1 MFCKTKHDQGLIE
14 VPAIT
19 PHLEVFTFDDA
30 ELGITAD
37 TPAEALREVNFAFYI
52 DALGNG
58 QGLTG
63 RLTRDMLRLVDGV
76 RTRNEIVAALTARG
90 YDAMEI
96 NTKFANLA
104 YRFALVSAEHHLPP
118 ARAALFSALGITPR
132 RAEEC
137 LAELQIHIIDLSAHA
152 QAAEAAAE
160 AWRGLGGAA
169 AVDDKSAADVTLVV
183 VDDYLQHE
191 LANITRRFW
200 DNRRQ
205 WLPLKLSGVESMAGP
220 LFNLAGDSPHND
232 ASPAAARFCF
242 DCLRNNLHNNRELRG
257 FLGGNRAGGEVATE
271 RVFDA
276 SMARGRAADAL
287 LQLIRARLFAG
298 MERAP
303 NPRDPR
309 AEMPDFGRYLLSANL
324 YTSGGEWH
332 RVVQRPQCA
341 TCGDPQLR
349 DNQRPP
355 TRVELFGGDGDG
367 DGDDDGANDG
377 ANDGDG
383 DNGDGADNGARES
396 VFTSGGMKARSP
408 LQTWNRYAHLIS
420 PLTGVVTAVLRSSP
434 ADDSLLH
441 VYWAGSNL
449 AIVNRNF
456 HSLSN
461 SLRTKSAG
469 KGRSETQARVSALCE
484 ALERYSGVYDGGEIH
499 RRAKFTDFAPGEALR
514 PNDIMLFSDAQY
526 QSRAQV
532 ASKKHRFYRLPEMDF
547 DENAEVEWTPFW
559 SLSRERFVWVLSA
572 QAYFSY
578 LADDM
583 KLNKFMGN
591 PDSNG
596 AASGNTLAEAFV
608 QGFMELVERDAYAV
622 WWYNRLQYPEV
633 DIGSFNDPFL
643 DQLVARY
650 STVYHRRVWALD
662 ITHDF
667 GIPVF
672 VAVSERVDKT
682 KRDIC
687 VAAGAHFDPHIAL
700 LRAVCELNQYT
711 SVVLFA
717 TDEPGSYSYYD
728 AECLDWWHNATVQK
742 HPYLLPDR
750 TAAAIT
756 PADYPVT
763 RRSQFEEAQDCLDA
777 AHAKGLE
784 VLVMDQTKPEVGL
797 PVIKILAPGMRHFW
811 ARFAPGRLYD
821 VPVAM
826 GKLRA
831 PTAEAD
837 LNPVPVF
844 I

>member
-1 MFCKTKHDQGLIE
+1 MFCKTKQDAGLIE

-30 ELGITAD
+30 ELGVPAD
-37 TPAEALREVNFAFYI
+37 APAEAVREVNFAFYV

-58 QGLTG
+58 HGLTG
-63 RLTRDMLRLVDGV
+63 RLARDILRLVDGRRA
-76 RTRNEIVAALTARG
+76 RTDIVAALVARG
-90 YDAMEI
+90 YPAMEI
-96 NTKFANLA
+96 NTKLANLA
-104 YRFALVSAEHHLPP
+104 YRFALVSAEHGLPP

-132 RAEEC
+132 RAEAA
-137 LAELQIHIIDLSAHA
+137 LAELKMHIIDLSAHP
-152 QAAEAAAE
+152 AAAVVAD
-160 AWRGLGGAA
+160 AWRGLGAGADSI
-169 AVDDKSAADVTLVV
+169 VDEAAADVTVV
-183 VDDYLQHE
+183 TVDDYLQAE
-191 LANITRRFW
+191 LADINRRFW
-200 DNRRQ
+200 QSGRQ
-205 WLPLKLSGVESMAGP
+205 WLPLKLSGVEGMAGP
-220 LFNLAGDSPHND
+220 LFNLLDGAADAAAGGAGAGDD
-232 ASPAAARFCF
+232 GAAARFCL

-257 FLGGNRAGGEVATE
+257 FLGRNKAGAEAATE
-271 RVFDA
+271 RVFEE
-276 SMARGRAADAL
+276 SIARGRAADAL
-287 LQLIRARLFAG
+287 LQLLRARLFAG
-298 MERAP
+298 DGARPPVAP
-303 NPRDPR
+303 G
-309 AEMPDFGRYLLSANL
+309 AEIYDFARHLLSANAFA
-324 YTSGGEWH
+324 SQQDWH
-332 RVVQRPQCA
+332 CVTRRPQCA

-349 DNQRPP
+349 DNGRAPAP
-355 TRVELFGGDGDG
+355 VDLFA
-367 DGDDDGANDG
+367 GA
-377 ANDGDG
+377 
-383 DNGDGADNGARES
+383 GDGAQDS

-408 LQTWNRYAHLIS
+408 LQTWNRYRHLIS
-420 PLTGVVTAVLRSSP
+420 PLTGVVTGVVRSSP
-434 ADDSLLH
+434 ADDSWLH

-469 KGRSETQARVSALCE
+469 KGRSDTQAKVSALCE

-499 RRAKFTDFAPGEALR
+499 RRARFTDFAPGEALR

-526 QSRAQV
+526 QSRAAV
-532 ASKKHRFYRLPEMDF
+532 ASKKYRFYRLPEADF

-559 SLSRERFVWVLSA
+559 SVTNRRFVWVLSC

-578 LADDM
+578 FADDM

-596 AASGNTLAEAFV
+596 AASGNTRAEAFV
-608 QGFMELVERDAYAV
+608 QGFMELVERDAYAI
-622 WWYNRLQYPEV
+622 WWYNRLRCPEV

-650 STVYHRRVWALD
+650 REVYNRRLWALD

-687 VAAGAHFDPHIAL
+687 VAAGAHFDPRIAL
-700 LRAVCELNQYT
+700 LRAVCELNQYA

-717 TDEPGSYSYYD
+717 TDEEGSYSYYD
-728 AECLDWWHNATVQK
+728 AECLNWWHTATVDNN
-742 HPYLLPDR
+742 PYLLPD
-750 TAAAIT
+750 AAAAKIT
-756 PADYPVT
+756 PAAYPLIQ
-763 RRSQFEEAQDCLDA
+763 RSQFEESQACLDA

-784 VLVMDQTKPEVGL
+784 VLVMDQTKPDVGL

-826 GKLRA
+826 GKLQR
-831 PTAEAD
+831 PTAEDD
-837 LNPVPVF
+837 LNPIPVF

>member
-1 MFCKTKHDQGLIE
+1 MFCKTKQDEGLID
-14 VPAIT
+14 VPAVT
-19 PHLEVFTFDDA
+19 PHLDVFTFDDA
-30 ELGITAD
+30 ELGVPAD
-37 TPAEALREVNFAFYI
+37 APAETLREVNFAFYV

-63 RLTRDMLRLVDGV
+63 RLARDILRLVDG
-76 RTRNEIVAALTARG
+76 RRARADIVAALVERG
-90 YDAMEI
+90 YQEMEI
-96 NTKFANLA
+96 NTKLANLA
-104 YRFALVSAEHHLPP
+104 YRFALVSAEHNLPP

-132 RAEEC
+132 RAAAA
-137 LAELQIHIIDLSAHA
+137 LAELKIHIIDLSAHP
-152 QAAEAAAE
+152 QAEAVAA
-160 AWRGLGGAA
+160 AWRGLGAGADSV
-169 AVDDKSAADVTLVV
+169 VDSEDAADVTVVV
-183 VDDYLQHE
+183 VDDYLQNE
-191 LANITRRFW
+191 LAEINRRFW
-200 DNRRQ
+200 RSGRQ
-205 WLPLKLSGVESMAGP
+205 WLPMKLSGVEGMTGP
-220 LFNLAGDSPHND
+220 LFNLAEDSP
-232 ASPAAARFCF
+232 PAANDDADANTVAGNAKFCL
-242 DCLRNNLHNNRELRG
+242 DCLSNNLRNNRELRG
-257 FLGGNRAGGEVATE
+257 FLGRNQPGAEVASE
-271 RVFDA
+271 RVFEE
-276 SMARGRAADAL
+276 STARGRAADAL
-287 LQLIRARLFAG
+287 LQLIRARLFAAG
-298 MERAP
+298 ERAP
-303 NPRDPR
+303 NPRDPA
-309 AEMPDFGRYLLSANL
+309 AEMPDFARYMLSANL
-324 YTSGGEWH
+324 FTGGGDWH
-332 RVVQRPQCA
+332 RVVKRPQCA
-341 TCGDPQLR
+341 TCGDARLR
-349 DNQRPP
+349 DNNRPP
-355 TRVELFGGDGDG
+355 QRVQLF
-367 DGDDDGANDG
+367 DDGAG
-377 ANDGDG
+377 Q
-383 DNGDGADNGARES
+383 S

-408 LQTWNRYAHLIS
+408 LQTWNRYRHLIS

-449 AIVNRNF
+449 AIVNRSF
-456 HSLSN
+456 HALSN

-469 KGRSETQARVSALCE
+469 KGRSDTQAQVSALCE

-526 QSRAQV
+526 ASRAEV
-532 ASKKHRFYRLPEMDF
+532 ASKKHRFYRLPELDF
-547 DENAEVEWTPFW
+547 DPQAVAEWTPFW
-559 SLSRERFVWVLSA
+559 SLTRERFVWVLSV

-578 LADDM
+578 FADDM
-583 KLNKFMGN
+583 AVNKFMAN

-596 AASGNTLAEAFV
+596 AASGNTRAEAFV

-622 WWYNRLQYPEV
+622 WWYNRLRYPEV
-633 DIGSFNDPFL
+633 DIGSFGDAFL
-643 DQLVARY
+643 DQLVAHY
-650 STVYHRRVWALD
+650 QNTYNRRLWALD

-687 VAAGAHFDPHIAL
+687 VAAGAHFDPRIAL

-728 AECLDWWHNATVQK
+728 AECLNWWHTATVDNN
-742 HPYLLPDR
+742 PYLLPDP
-750 TAAAIT
+750 AAAKIT
-756 PADYPVT
+756 PAAYPLT
-763 RRSQFEEAQDCLDA
+763 ERNQFEEAQACLDA

-797 PVIKILAPGMRHFW
+797 PVIKVLAPGMRHFW

-826 GKLRA
+826 GKLNE

-837 LNPVPVF
+837 LNPTPVF